1 MTVKQQRAI
10 RIILSGPE
18 STAKS
23 TLAKEIS
30 DYFKG
35 QFIPEYAREYI
46 QNLNRPY
53 SYDDV
58 LHIAQHQIEELK
70 LAEELDVP
78 CLIYD
83 TGLIITKIW
92 LQVKYNKVPDFIDQG
107 LKMYPAD
114 YYLLCY
120 PDIEWV
126 PDPLRENRDARPE
139 LFNDYKD
146 EIERLKIPYSIVRG
160 KGADRLKNAV
170 SSLEDFFN
178 EKALITGF

>member
-1 MTVKQQRAI
+1 MNQKRAI
-10 RIILSGPE
+10 RIVLSGPE

-46 QNLNRPY
+46 QTLTRPY

-58 LHIAQHQIEELK
+58 LHIAQKQIEELK
-70 LAEELDVP
+70 LAEKLEVP

-92 LQVKYNKVPDFIDQG
+92 FQLKYNKVPDFIDQA

-126 PDPLRENRDARPE
+126 PDPLRENKDARPE
-139 LFNDYKD
+139 LFNRYKD
-146 EIERLKIPYSIVRG
+146 EIERLRVPYSIVRG
-160 KGADRLKNAV
+160 KGADRFKNAV
-170 SSLEDFFN
+170 SSLEDFFTGN
-178 EKALITGF
+178 ELITGF